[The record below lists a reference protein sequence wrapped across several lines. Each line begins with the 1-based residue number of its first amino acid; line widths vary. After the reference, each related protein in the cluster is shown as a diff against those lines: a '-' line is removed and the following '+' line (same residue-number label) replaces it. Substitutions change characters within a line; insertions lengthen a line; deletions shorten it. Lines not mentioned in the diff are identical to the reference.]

1 MLADIWMNMKDPLTS
16 GENLV
21 TDKEASS
28 VVVLLK
34 LIHDTGESIT
44 LGHIPVRSI
53 LRSSER
59 KLDSQR

>member
-1 MLADIWMNMKDPLTS
+1 MKEPLTS

-21 TDKEASS
+21 TDEEASS

-44 LGHIPVRSI
+44 LGHIPVRSV
-53 LRSSER
+53 LTSSER
-59 KLDSQR
+59 KLDNPR